1 MKISGVRIT
10 TMMKGDNM
18 LTQPTIEKLN
28 TMKLTAMARAF
39 QSQMQ
44 TPDMAQLTFEERF
57 GLIVDYQ
64 ITDLE
69 NRRMQNRLK
78 LAKLRQS
85 ASIEDL
91 DFRGDRNLDR
101 STIMSLAQNQ
111 WVNNHHNIIVT
122 GPTGA
127 GKSYLACALAQKACR
142 DGHTVLYQR
151 VSRLLQDILVARHD
165 GRYRKLMNQVV
176 KCEVLV
182 LDDLLISPLSRDEQK
197 ELLEIVEDRYDRK
210 ATIVTS
216 QLAVKSWHAAMQ
228 DPTLA
233 DAILD
238 RLVHNAYKVDIKGE
252 NMRRKR
258 TTLDQKTK
266 TVTE

>member
-1 MKISGVRIT
+1 
-10 TMMKGDNM
+10 M

-28 TMKLTAMARAF
+28 SMKLAAMAKAF
-39 QSQMQ
+39 ADQMQ
-44 TPDMAQLTFEERF
+44 CPDMTQLTFEERF

-69 NRRMQNRLK
+69 NRRMQNRLRT
-78 LAKLRQS
+78 AKLRLS

-91 DFRGDRNLDR
+91 DFRQGRGMDR
-101 STIMSLAQNQ
+101 STVMSLAGNQ
-111 WVNNHHNIIVT
+111 WVKSHHNILVT

-142 DGHTVLYQR
+142 DGYTVLYQR
-151 VSRLLQDILVARHD
+151 LPRLLQDISVARHD
-165 GRYRKLMNQVV
+165 GRYHKLMNQIV

-182 LDDLLISPLSRDEQK
+182 LDDLLISPLSREEQK

-210 ATIVTS
+210 ATVVTS
-216 QLAVKSWHAAMQ
+216 QLPIKAWHDSMQ

-238 RLVHNAYKVDIKGE
+238 RLVHNAYKVELKGE
-252 NMRRKR
+252 SMRRKR
-258 TTLDQKTK
+258 TTLDQKTEP
-266 TVTE
+266 VTE

>member
-1 MKISGVRIT
+1 
-10 TMMKGDNM
+10 M

-28 TMKLTAMARAF
+28 YMKLTAMARSFAH
-39 QSQMQ
+39 QMQ
-44 TPDMAQLTFEERF
+44 CPDMTQLSFEERF

-64 ITDLE
+64 MTDLD

-78 LAKLRQS
+78 NAKLRQS

-91 DFRGDRNLDR
+91 DFKQGRGLDR
-101 STIMSLAQNQ
+101 STVMSLAGNQ
-111 WVNNHHNIIVT
+111 WVKSHHNILVT

-142 DGHTVLYQR
+142 DGYTTLYQR
-151 VSRLLQDILVARHD
+151 LPRLLQDIAVSRHD
-165 GRYRKLMNQVV
+165 GRYNKLIAPII
-176 KCEVLV
+176 KCEVLI
-182 LDDLLISPLSRDEQK
+182 LDDLLISPLTREEQR
-197 ELLEIVEDRYDRK
+197 ELLEIVEERYDRK
-210 ATIVTS
+210 ATVVTS
-216 QLAVKSWHAAMQ
+216 QLPVKAWHDAMQ

-238 RLVHNAYKVDIKGE
+238 RLVHNAYKLELKGE
-252 NMRRKR
+252 SMRRKR
-258 TTLDQKTK
+258 SVLDQKTK